1 MKVLVKNNKKQGRKG
16 SRLEEDWL
24 GPYVIH
30 SILDNCVKVSRNGK
44 VLENKI
50 ALIHIKPYKSP
61 SIVQKH
67 AQLSNQILPPS
78 PTGNASVF
86 SVFSESTASGEEP
99 QEGTSPATDNAGM
112 RQQSDMLLSQGP
124 KHITP
129 LPVSTVGKESTS
141 GVPKVPMF
149 VL

>member
-1 MKVLVKNNKKQGRKG
+1 MSKAKGYKLFNNFKIGMKVLVKNNKKQGRKG

-67 AQLSNQILPPS
+67 AQLSNQILPSS
-78 PTGNASVF
+78 PKGNACF
-86 SVFSESTASGEEP
+86 FCIFRIHGIWGGASRGYFPSYRQCWHEAAARYAPFPRAEAYH
-99 QEGTSPATDNAGM
+99 SPAS
-112 RQQSDMLLSQGP
+112 R
-124 KHITP
+124 HCR
-129 LPVSTVGKESTS
+129 
-141 GVPKVPMF
+141 
-149 VL
+149 